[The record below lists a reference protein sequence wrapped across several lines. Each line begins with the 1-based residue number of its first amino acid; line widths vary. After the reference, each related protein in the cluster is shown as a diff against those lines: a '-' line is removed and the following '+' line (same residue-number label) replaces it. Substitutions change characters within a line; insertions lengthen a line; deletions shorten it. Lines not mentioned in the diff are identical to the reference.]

1 MSDILNEQI
10 FTIDTEANIQKD
22 KKVEPLQLFNDN
34 HPMLSKE
41 IPEYKIP
48 LPNPNMNLLINRLK
62 MTMKKYSGLGLSAN
76 QCGVFERVFVIGT
89 EHFQFACINPKI
101 IDQSA
106 EMIKE
111 YEGCLSY
118 PALYIK
124 IDRPSWIMASYYNE
138 NGEKMEVKMEGLT
151 ARCFQHEL
159 DHMNGIKFVEHVG
172 PVALRMAK
180 QKRDKVIKTIDEI
193 PAGPFKGMKNTI
205 KSYFQLLNNAG
216 KKSAMFQKRAGVLTK
231 NFQKGTA
238 AVKDVELLKNYLKT
252 QKVFNPATLTKP
264 GFFTNVFFGGIPR
277 LFRSPSQRR
286 LRILMQ
292 STKWWLGFLDYVGL
306 GNWVGAEELSKKM
319 GDENFMKKVDEY
331 NQTPEAK
338 QNFEDQFGSERVEG
352 QTNNQQS
359 TSSSTSSEPN
369 LDPLAK
375 FLRGLFTGQ
384 MNPIPGM

>member
-22 KKVEPLQLFNDN
+22 QKVEPLQLFNDN

-124 IDRPSWIMASYYNE
+124 IDRPAWIMASYYNE
-138 NGEKMEVKMEGLT
+138 YGEKMEVKMEGLT

-180 QKRDKVIKTIDEI
+180 QKRDKVIKTII
-193 PAGPFKGMKNTI
+193 RKRKH
-205 KSYFQLLNNAG
+205 G
-216 KKSAMFQKRAGVLTK
+216 K
-231 NFQKGTA
+231 
-238 AVKDVELLKNYLKT
+238 
-252 QKVFNPATLTKP
+252 
-264 GFFTNVFFGGIPR
+264 
-277 LFRSPSQRR
+277 
-286 LRILMQ
+286 
-292 STKWWLGFLDYVGL
+292 
-306 GNWVGAEELSKKM
+306 
-319 GDENFMKKVDEY
+319 
-331 NQTPEAK
+331 
-338 QNFEDQFGSERVEG
+338 
-352 QTNNQQS
+352 
-359 TSSSTSSEPN
+359 
-369 LDPLAK
+369 
-375 FLRGLFTGQ
+375 
-384 MNPIPGM
+384 